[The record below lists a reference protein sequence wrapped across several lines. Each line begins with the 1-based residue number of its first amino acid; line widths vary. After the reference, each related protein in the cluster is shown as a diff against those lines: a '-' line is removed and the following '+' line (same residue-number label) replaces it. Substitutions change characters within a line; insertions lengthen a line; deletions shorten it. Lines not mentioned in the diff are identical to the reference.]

1 MVMCLV
7 NYELERIWKEAV
19 VAQEWYL
26 PREAMSKMQFEGR
39 MQTFLPVQ
47 YGPRSNFR
55 SMKRKIR
62 NSMNNYLIRI
72 YAKILFIKM
81 FCLLTV

>member
-26 PREAMSKMQFEGR
+26 PREAMSKMQFEVR